1 MGQPCRGAYE
11 GLLIAVPPVHWPDWA
26 PQDTDQVVQRLL
38 TLARRIIPRQVA
50 TSKRG
55 PKIEKPKGWVAPAKA
70 RAHVST
76 ARVLKAAREQ
86 RP

>member
-1 MGQPCRGAYE
+1 MTTTAYE
-11 GLLIAVPPVHWPDWA
+11 GLLIAVPPAHWSNWA

-38 TLARRIIPRQVA
+38 ALARRIIARQVA

-55 PKIEKPKGWVAPAKA
+55 PKIEKPKGWVAGAKA
-70 RAHVST
+70 RAHVCT
-76 ARVLKAAREQ
+76 ARVLKAAMKQ